1 MPSGALLSFLVVL
14 SLINSGV
21 VHKPNRQHG
30 PLRNIQ
36 NPNDDALTVLAGR
49 VLNHACLRLTQLL
62 SLHRRL
68 IREESHLKLQPC
80 LLPFLI
86 SHSPHKSKS
95 QQLKGRLG
103 LNSILQVCD
112 KQRGSISYQRRHLN
126 FGKVDLNTRP

>member
-68 IREESHLKLQPC
+68 IREESYLKLPFSLPHFPQP
-80 LLPFLI
+80 
-86 SHSPHKSKS
+86 S
-95 QQLKGRLG
+95 Q
-103 LNSILQVCD
+103 V
-112 KQRGSISYQRRHLN
+112 
-126 FGKVDLNTRP
+126 KVPTAERETRPKQHSSSV